1 MRGLSFRIRALWQ
14 LPTLTLTLIHI
25 KEQLGSPRGALRRTV
40 GVGCG
45 LVVHGGEQPVTLL
58 GLGLPEETPVVT
70 VDGQPQGTHSR

>member
-1 MRGLSFRIRALWQ
+1 M
-14 LPTLTLTLIHI
+14 
-25 KEQLGSPRGALRRTV
+25 

-70 VDGQPQGTHSR
+70 VDEQPEGTHSRWGCKERCVLVAMKET